1 MNYQSSLFQEVS
13 AETIR
18 EIFNSALL
26 EEEIWETKLLAG
38 GLFNTTYLVEYGPTH
53 QKAVLRLGPVNRHLL
68 MGFEE
73 NLIGAEIYVYSI
85 CRKIGVPCSN
95 VLAYDTSKRVIDRDF
110 MIVEY
115 IPSVAMVN
123 AELTE
128 AQQNHLDFEIGKQL
142 AKLHQVTGDSFGFVS
157 RIRAGKCFEKWSDAI
172 TFEIED
178 ISERL
183 ERSGGIRCA
192 EVKALREI
200 FYQSRN
206 LLDEI
211 TEPHLLHTDLWA
223 GNVLLNN
230 DTMEISAIIDS
241 DRAMFGDIDLEFSL
255 PWMNNSA
262 IKEGYGLNM
271 QEFLRPSRVKRRQ
284 LYQMF
289 FCLLEA
295 YVWHSEYNNLGL
307 YSERKNELMTLVA
320 NFSLHNH

>member
-18 EIFNSALL
+18 DIFNSALL
-26 EEEIWETKLLAG
+26 EKEIWETRLLDG
-38 GLFNTTYLVEYGPTH
+38 GLFNTTYMVEYGPAH
-53 QKAVLRLGPVNRHLL
+53 KKAVLRLGPINRHLL

-73 NLIGAEIYVYSI
+73 NLIAAEIYVYSI

-95 VLAYDTSKRVIDRDF
+95 VLACDTSRQVLDRDF

-128 AQQNHLDFEIGKQL
+128 EQRNHLNFQIGKQL
-142 AKLHQVTGDSFGFVS
+142 AKLHRVTGESFGFVS
-157 RIRAGKCFEKWSDAI
+157 RIRAGKCFERWSDAI
-172 TFEIED
+172 IFEMED

-183 ERSGGIRCA
+183 ERSGGIGA
-192 EVKALREI
+192 ADVKAVREE
-200 FYQSRN
+200 FYQSRD

-211 TEPHLLHTDLWA
+211 KEPHLLHTDLWA
-223 GNVLLNN
+223 GNVLLDK
-230 DTMEISAIIDS
+230 DTMEIAAIIDS
-241 DRAMFGDIDLEFSL
+241 DRAVFGDIDFEFACS
-255 PWMNNSA
+255 WMNNAA
-262 IKEGYGLNM
+262 IKAGYEIDA
-271 QEFLRPSRVKRRQ
+271 QEFLRPNRVKRRQ

-295 YVWHSEYNNLGL
+295 YVWRDEYNNLEQ
-307 YSERKNELMTLVA
+307 YAVKKDKLMALA
-320 NFSLHNH
+320 ADFKLNDR